1 MNNEN
6 TNYKNIA
13 SFSLNEKKEQNLIS
27 LIFLV
32 IAGIGV
38 GLIFFTKS
46 YENNTLPPW
55 KIILSIIGFS
65 VLNTRIKYPP
75 PIRFRIRMEKT
86 PVLIPTEN
94 RSIRTSHVVI
104 SSH

>member
-27 LIFLV
+27 LLFLL
-32 IAGIGV
+32 IAGIGG

-46 YENNTLPPW
+46 YENNILPPW
-55 KIILSIIGFS
+55 KIILSIIGFIL
-65 VLNTRIKYPP
+65 VH
-75 PIRFRIRMEKT
+75 E
-86 PVLIPTEN
+86 LIHIFFMT
-94 RSIRTSHVVI
+94 VFVI
-104 SSH
+104 L